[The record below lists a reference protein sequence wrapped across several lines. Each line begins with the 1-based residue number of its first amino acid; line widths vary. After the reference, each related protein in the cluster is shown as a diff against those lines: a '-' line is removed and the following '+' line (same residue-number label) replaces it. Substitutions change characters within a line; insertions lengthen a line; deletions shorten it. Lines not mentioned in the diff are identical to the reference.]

1 MSRSCARRY
10 VPLTQCA
17 TTGHRLD
24 TYSRLVTIPPLLAS
38 GRRSAIA
45 ELSKSTESITVVLAA
60 DMLQARRYCQQ
71 VLKAEIL
78 PVLKSIQSIEPENT
92 AALE

>member
-60 DMLQARRYCQQ
+60 DMLQARRYCQ